1 MEIAVS
7 LAEGF
12 LTMTSIP
19 FVASVLFA
27 LISAWLGE
35 IV

>member
-1 MEIAVS
+1 MQIAVT

-12 LTMTSIP
+12 LTMTWIP
-19 FVASVLFA
+19 FVASVLFG
-27 LISAWLGE
+27 LVLAWLGE